1 MDELI
6 SCKAAI
12 GGEENA
18 EIKRAIAYFEGMIR
32 ETDETIDDYS
42 PLLQEELLE
51 QKWYFIVALDALR
64 EKLQKGA

>member
-6 SCKAAI
+6 SCEAAI
-12 GGEENA
+12 VGEENA

-51 QKWYFIVALDALR
+51 QKWNFIVALDALR